1 VTPRFSALVYIWGT
15 DSDTA
20 YYFFKKFFY
29 FFFNVKRQKS
39 KMAKQQP
46 HPDEQQLILK
56 MLEFQD
62 DPLQFVLFTFPW
74 GKEGTPLEHHDGPR
88 TWQKDALIKMRDH
101 IAENRNKQLRGL
113 DPELLKL
120 ARASGRGI
128 GKSAFLAWIALWLFS
143 CLPSSTVVVSANTE
157 QQLKSTTFPEIRKWA
172 TMAINSRWFEHNIM
186 SLQPAEWLVQT
197 LKETTGYDDAYWY
210 IQARLW
216 SEEAPD
222 AYAGVHSQMAMA
234 VLFDE
239 ASGIPGCIWPVAQGY
254 FTDKTLHRF
263 WVAISNPRNPSG
275 EFFECFHG
283 NRDQWDHETID
294 GRSVEENDKALYE
307 DIIRQYGEDSDQ
319 ARVEVYG
326 QFPRQGDYQ
335 FISRGQVDDA
345 MAREPF
351 VDSGAALVM
360 GVDPA
365 RFGDDSAVIAFR
377 YGRDASEI
385 RFEQYK
391 SCSIVE
397 LAEHVARA
405 IEKYHPDG
413 VFVEGDG
420 VGGGVV
426 DVLKGSGFKIIE
438 VKTGGGAEDKEM
450 YANHRTE
457 MWGRMRDWIP
467 SGTLPQHKELADDL
481 CAPMYEFTLKGQLK
495 LEPKEKMKKRGH
507 ASPDFADA
515 LAMTFSRIISR
526 RDMVSSRTFRREVIA
541 SDVEYDVFS

>member
-1 VTPRFSALVYIWGT
+1 MP
-15 DSDTA
+15 
-20 YYFFKKFFY
+20 
-29 FFFNVKRQKS
+29 
-39 KMAKQQP
+39 KQQP
-46 HPDEQQLILK
+46 HPDEQQLIHK
-56 MLEFQD
+56 MLSFRD
-62 DPLQFVLFTFPW
+62 DPLSFVLFTFPW
-74 GKEGTPLEHHDGPR
+74 GKNGTPLENHVGPR
-88 TWQKDALIKMRDH
+88 QWQRDALIKMRDH
-101 IAENRNKQLRGL
+101 VQKNINKQHQGL

-128 GKSAFLAWIALWLFS
+128 GKSAFLAWVALWLFS
-143 CLPSSTVVVSANTE
+143 CLPSATVVVSANTE

-172 TMAINSRWFEHNIM
+172 TMSINSRWYEHNIM

-254 FTDKTLHRF
+254 FTDKTTHRF
-263 WVAISNPRNPSG
+263 WIAISNPRNPSG

-283 NRDQWDHETID
+283 NRDQWDHATID
-294 GRSVEENDKALYE
+294 GRAVEENDPGVYA
-307 DIIRQYGEDSDQ
+307 DVIRQYGEDSDQ

-345 MAREPF
+345 IAREVTP
-351 VDSGAALVM
+351 DPGAALIM

-365 RFGDDSAVIAFR
+365 RYGDDSAVIAYR
-377 YGRDASEI
+377 YGRDATAI
-385 RFEQYK
+385 KFEAYK

-397 LAEHVARA
+397 LSEHVARA
-405 IEKYHPDG
+405 MDKYKPDAC
-413 VFVEGDG
+413 FVEGDG

-426 DVLKGSGFKIIE
+426 DILKGSGFRITE
-438 VKTGGGAEDKEM
+438 VKTGGGAEDKDM

-457 MWGRMRDWIP
+457 MWGRMRDWLPSATIP
-467 SGTLPQHKELADDL
+467 KHDGLVEDL
-481 CAPMYEFTLKGQLK
+481 CAPMYDFTLKGQLK

-507 ASPDFADA
+507 ASPDYGDA
-515 LAMTFSRIISR
+515 LAMTFSKTISR
-526 RDMVSSRTFRREVIA
+526 RDTRSSRQLKRKRVA
-541 SDVEYDVFS
+541 QDVDYELFS

>member
-1 VTPRFSALVYIWGT
+1 MP
-15 DSDTA
+15 
-20 YYFFKKFFY
+20 
-29 FFFNVKRQKS
+29 
-39 KMAKQQP
+39 KQQA
-46 HPDEQQLILK
+46 HPDEQQLIAKILT
-56 MLEFQD
+56 FRD
-62 DPLQFVLFTFPW
+62 DPLAFVLYAFPW
-74 GKEGTPLEHHDGPR
+74 GQPGTPLENHDGPR
-88 TWQKDALIKMRDH
+88 QWQRDALTQMSDH
-101 IAENRNKQLRGL
+101 IKENNRKVAQG
-113 DPELLKL
+113 DVPELLKL

-172 TMAINSRWFEHNIM
+172 TMAINSRWFEHQAM
-186 SLQPAEWLVQT
+186 SLRPAEWLVT
-197 LKETTGYDDAYWY
+197 ALKETTGYDDAYWY

-222 AYAGVHSQMAMA
+222 AYAGIHSQMGMA

-239 ASGIPGCIWPVAQGY
+239 GSGIPSVIWPVAQGY
-254 FTDKTLHRF
+254 FTDKTTHRF
-263 WVAISNPRNPSG
+263 WVVISNPRNPSG

-283 NRDQWDHETID
+283 NRDQWNHQTID
-294 GRSVEENDKALYE
+294 GRSVEENDHSLY
-307 DIIRQYGEDSDQ
+307 DNIIRQYGEDSDQ

-345 MAREPF
+345 THREPTP
-351 VDSGAALVM
+351 DPGAPLVI

-377 YGRDASEI
+377 QGRNARDI
-385 RFEQYK
+385 PFEKYK

-397 LAEHVARA
+397 LSEHVARA
-405 IEKYHPDG
+405 IDKYKPDA

-426 DVLKGSGFKIIE
+426 DILKGAGFRVTE
-438 VKTGGGAEDKEM
+438 VKTGGGAQDKDM

-457 MWGRMRDWIP
+457 MWGRIRDWLP
-467 SGTLPQHKELADDL
+467 SGSLPDMSEMAEDL
-481 CAPMYEFTLKGQLK
+481 CAPMYEFSLKGQLK

-507 ASPDFADA
+507 ASPDFGDA
-515 LAMTFSRIISR
+515 LAMTFSRLVSR
-526 RDMVSSRTFRREVIA
+526 RDVRSSRKFKRKAVAR
-541 SDVEYDVFS
+541 DVDCPVFT

>member
-1 VTPRFSALVYIWGT
+1 MP
-15 DSDTA
+15 
-20 YYFFKKFFY
+20 
-29 FFFNVKRQKS
+29 
-39 KMAKQQP
+39 KQTM
-46 HPDEQQLILK
+46 HPDEEQLLHK
-56 MLEFQD
+56 LLTFRD
-62 DPLQFVLFTFPW
+62 DPLGFVLFAFPW
-74 GKEGTPLEHHDGPR
+74 NQQNTPLQNHNGPR
-88 TWQKDALIKMRDH
+88 AWQRKALIQMREH
-101 IAENRNKQLRGL
+101 ILENNRKVTQGDAPALM
-113 DPELLKL
+113 KL

-143 CLPSSTVVVSANTE
+143 CMPSSTVIVSANTE

-172 TMAINSRWFEHNIM
+172 TMAINSRWFEHQTM
-186 SLQPAEWLVQT
+186 SLRPADWLVT
-197 LKETTGYDDAYWY
+197 ALKETTGYDDAYWY

-222 AYAGVHSQMAMA
+222 AYAGVHSQMGMA

-254 FTDKTLHRF
+254 FTDKTTHRF
-263 WVAISNPRNPSG
+263 WVVISNPRNPSG

-283 NRDQWDHETID
+283 NREQWNIDSID
-294 GRSVEENDKALYE
+294 GRSVEENDHELYN
-307 DIIRQYGEDSDQ
+307 DIIKQYGDDSDQ

-335 FISRGQVDDA
+335 FIGRGDVDEA
-345 MAREPF
+345 VAREPW
-351 VDSGAALVM
+351 DDMGAALVM

-365 RFGDDSAVIAFR
+365 RYGDDSAIIAFR
-377 YGRDASEI
+377 CGRDAVSI
-385 RFEQYK
+385 PFEQYK

-397 LAEHVARA
+397 LAEHVARS
-405 IEKYHPDG
+405 IEKYKPDA

-426 DVLKGSGFKIIE
+426 DILKDSGHTITE
-438 VKTGGGAEDKEM
+438 VKTGGGAQDKEM

-457 MWGRMRDWIP
+457 MWGRIRDWLP
-467 SGTLPQHKELADDL
+467 SASLPNKKELCDDL
-481 CAPMYEFTLKGQLK
+481 CGPNYEFTLKGQLK
-495 LEPKEKMKKRGH
+495 LEPKEKMKKRGY

-526 RDMVSSRTFRREVIA
+526 RDTRTSKKLRRKRVA
-541 SDVEYDVFS
+541 RDVEISVFT